1 MGLDVGELINEFVD
15 ACLSKPYVRSISQ
28 NPIYTTLLIV
38 IVMIL
43 IMVFTFR
50 HEKTQESMWAISLR
64 LGIYIFG
71 AVLAVVFLHDKV
83 LLMDMNNRGANSEVM
98 QAFTPTDLVGN
109 EENIIPVTLPTDF
122 TL

>member
-1 MGLDVGELINEFVD
+1 
-15 ACLSKPYVRSISQ
+15 
-28 NPIYTTLLIV
+28 
-38 IVMIL
+38 MIL